1 MNHGLAVM
9 PDPLNTIQGMSVD
22 NVGFLIEVIR
32 RLTLQKGHAGET
44 NSTPN
49 EIERKMQ
56 AFERLN
62 TARAEIKKY
71 LSEDFDA
78 DKELEEARA
87 ERYGSIG

>member
-1 MNHGLAVM
+1 MTLLQEEAVQM
-9 PDPLNTIQGMSVD
+9 IQGMSDD

-32 RLTLQKGHAGET
+32 RLTLQKGHAGEK

-49 EIERKMQ
+49 EIQRKTQ
-56 AFERLN
+56 ALERLN
-62 TARAEIKKY
+62 AARAEIKKY
-71 LSEDFDA
+71 LPEGFDP

>member
-1 MNHGLAVM
+1 M
-9 PDPLNTIQGMSVD
+9 
-22 NVGFLIEVIR
+22 
-32 RLTLQKGHAGET
+32 QKGHSGET
-44 NSTPN
+44 NLTPN

-62 TARAEIKKY
+62 AARAEIKKY